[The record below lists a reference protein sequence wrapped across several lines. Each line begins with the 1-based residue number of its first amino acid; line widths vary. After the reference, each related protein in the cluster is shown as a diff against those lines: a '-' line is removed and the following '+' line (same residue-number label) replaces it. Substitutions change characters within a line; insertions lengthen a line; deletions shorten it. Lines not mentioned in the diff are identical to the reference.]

1 MNPVVDRRPKPYV
14 SPSLTV
20 HGDVGEVTRD
30 IQMGE
35 GQFDSMGMQGNTN
48 FKTG

>member
-20 HGDVGEVTRD
+20 HGDVGEVTRGTGNKSTTYD
-30 IQMGE
+30 QGQMT
-35 GQFDSMGMQGNTN
+35 GNT
-48 FKTG
+48 KTA